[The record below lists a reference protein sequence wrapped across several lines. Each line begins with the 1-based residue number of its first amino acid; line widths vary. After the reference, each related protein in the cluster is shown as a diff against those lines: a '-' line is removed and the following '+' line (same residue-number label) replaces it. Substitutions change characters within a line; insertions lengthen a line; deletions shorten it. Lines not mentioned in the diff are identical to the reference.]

1 MIKKYIKVKNAL
13 KTIYEHKTCEKTS
26 WNGRCNM
33 KLSRAEIRNFRGI
46 EEWNITFKPGFNL
59 IKGVNG
65 KGKTSVLEAIAVGL
79 GGFLAGLDDVVTRH
93 FSKDEI
99 RQVYTTVGDGSYDKK
114 IVVPTEVYLEA
125 EVDGE
130 HFEWMRGR
138 KDIKTSRSTIQ
149 PRDIC
154 QKAGLMANEENK
166 EMPILAYLGAG
177 RVWSQRRE
185 KVENIFRKQY
195 FRTVG
200 YTDALHDASNIKL
213 LLNWCVKMEQV
224 AWQKEKKIA
233 EYEAVKK
240 AVSDFMQYMEPGAN
254 CRVFYDK
261 QQEELMY
268 ERGNEVLPVM
278 SLSAGYQSLVWMVFD
293 IAYRMAVLNP
303 FMKENIAVTSGI
315 VLIDEIDMHL
325 HPKWQWNIINALQ
338 NVFPNVQFIAATHSP
353 ILFAS
358 AKDVWL
364 IDVDGDEIEYS
375 RSHYGIDIN
384 TSLNTYQ
391 ETIEMPMEVK
401 EKADA
406 FSDAMDAE
414 RYEEALEILEE
425 LEMNT
430 APTHPLLIQ
439 LRTRYDF
446 ETALGEI

>member
-1 MIKKYIKVKNAL
+1 
-13 KTIYEHKTCEKTS
+13 
-26 WNGRCNM
+26 M
-33 KLSRAEIRNFRGI
+33 KLTSAKIRNFKGI
-46 EEWNITFKPGFNL
+46 EEWNITFEPGFNL

-65 KGKTSVLEAIAVGL
+65 RGKTSVLEAIAVGL
-79 GGFLAGLDDVVTRH
+79 GGFVAGLEGVATRH

-99 RQVYTTVGDGSYDKK
+99 RRVYTTVGDGSYNKK
-114 IVVPTEVYLEA
+114 IIVPTEVYLEA
-125 EVDGE
+125 DVDGE
-130 HFEWMRGR
+130 SYEWLRGR

-154 QKAGLMANEENK
+154 QKAELMANEENK
-166 EMPILAYLGAG
+166 ELPVLVYLGAG

-240 AVSDFMQYMEPGAN
+240 AVSDFMQYMEPGAA

-303 FMKENIAVTSGI
+303 FMKERIVMTSGI

-338 NVFPNVQFIAATHSP
+338 KVFPNVQFIAATHSP

-364 IDVDGDEIEYS
+364 IDVDGEEIEYS

-391 ETIEMPMEVK
+391 ETIEMPVEVK

-406 FSDAMDAE
+406 FYDAMDAE
-414 RYEEALEILEE
+414 RYEDALAILEE
-425 LEMNT
+425 LESST
-430 APTHPLLIQ
+430 APTHSLLIQ

-446 ETALGEI
+446 ETALGEM

>member
-1 MIKKYIKVKNAL
+1 
-13 KTIYEHKTCEKTS
+13 
-26 WNGRCNM
+26 M
-33 KLSRAEIRNFRGI
+33 KLTSAKIKNFKGI
-46 EEWNITFKPGFNL
+46 EEWNIIFEPGFNL

-65 KGKTSVLEAIAVGL
+65 RGKTSVLEAIAVGL
-79 GGFLAGLDDVVTRH
+79 GGFVAGLDGVATRH
-93 FSKDEI
+93 FSREEI
-99 RQVYTTVGDGSYDKK
+99 RQVYTTVGDGSYGKK

-125 EVDGE
+125 DVDGVSYD
-130 HFEWMRGR
+130 WVRGR

-154 QKAGLMANEENK
+154 QKASLMANEENK
-166 EMPILAYLGAG
+166 ELPVLAYLGAG

-185 KVENIFRKQY
+185 RVENIFRKQY

-240 AVSDFMQYMEPGAN
+240 AVSDFMQYMEPGDV

-268 ERGNEVLPVM
+268 ERGQEVLPVM

-303 FMKENIAVTSGI
+303 FMKDDIAKASGI

-325 HPKWQWNIINALQ
+325 HPKWQWNIINALR

-364 IDVDGDEIEYS
+364 IDVDAEEIEYS
-375 RSHYGIDIN
+375 HSHYGIDIN
-384 TSLNTYQ
+384 TSLKTYQ
-391 ETIEMPMEVK
+391 ETIEMPVEVK
-401 EKADA
+401 QKADA
-406 FSDAMDAE
+406 FHDAMDAE
-414 RYEEALEILEE
+414 KYETALAILEE
-425 LEMNT
+425 LENKT
-430 APTHPLLIQ
+430 APTHPLLVQ
-439 LRTRYDF
+439 LRTRYEF

>member
-1 MIKKYIKVKNAL
+1 
-13 KTIYEHKTCEKTS
+13 
-26 WNGRCNM
+26 M
-33 KLSRAEIRNFRGI
+33 KLTSAKIKNFKGI
-46 EEWNITFKPGFNL
+46 EEWNIIFEPGFNL

-65 KGKTSVLEAIAVGL
+65 RGKTSVLEAIAVGL
-79 GGFLAGLDDVVTRH
+79 GGFVAGLDGVATRH
-93 FSKDEI
+93 FSREEI

-125 EVDGE
+125 DVDGVSYD
-130 HFEWMRGR
+130 WVRGR
-138 KDIKTSRSTIQ
+138 KDIRTSRSTIQ

-154 QKAGLMANEENK
+154 QKASLMANEENK
-166 EMPILAYLGAG
+166 ELPVLAYLGAG

-185 KVENIFRKQY
+185 RVENIFRKQY

-240 AVSDFMQYMEPGAN
+240 AVSDFMQYMEPGDV

-268 ERGNEVLPVM
+268 ERGQEVLPVM

-303 FMKENIAVTSGI
+303 FMKDDIAKASGI

-325 HPKWQWNIINALQ
+325 HPKWQWNIINALR

-364 IDVDGDEIEYS
+364 IDVDAEEIEYS
-375 RSHYGIDIN
+375 HSHYGIDIN
-384 TSLNTYQ
+384 TSLKTYQ
-391 ETIEMPMEVK
+391 ETIEMPVEVK
-401 EKADA
+401 QKADA
-406 FSDAMDAE
+406 FHDAMDAE
-414 RYEEALEILEE
+414 KYETALAILEE
-425 LEMNT
+425 LENKT
-430 APTHPLLIQ
+430 APTHPLLVQ
-439 LRTRYDF
+439 LRTRYEF

>member
-1 MIKKYIKVKNAL
+1 
-13 KTIYEHKTCEKTS
+13 
-26 WNGRCNM
+26 M
-33 KLSRAEIRNFRGI
+33 KLTSAKIKNFKGI
-46 EEWNITFKPGFNL
+46 EEWNIIFEPGFNL

-65 KGKTSVLEAIAVGL
+65 RGKTSVLEAIAVGL
-79 GGFLAGLDDVVTRH
+79 GGFVAGLDGVATRH
-93 FSKDEI
+93 FSREEI

-125 EVDGE
+125 DVDGVSYD
-130 HFEWMRGR
+130 WVRGR

-154 QKAGLMANEENK
+154 QKASLMANEENK
-166 EMPILAYLGAG
+166 ELPVLAYLGAG

-185 KVENIFRKQY
+185 RVENIFRKQY

-240 AVSDFMQYMEPGAN
+240 AVSDFMQYMEPGDV

-268 ERGNEVLPVM
+268 ERGQEVLPVM

-303 FMKENIAVTSGI
+303 FMKDDIAKASGI

-325 HPKWQWNIINALQ
+325 HPKWQWNIINALR

-364 IDVDGDEIEYS
+364 IDVDAEEIEYS
-375 RSHYGIDIN
+375 HSHYGIDIN
-384 TSLNTYQ
+384 TSLKTYQ
-391 ETIEMPMEVK
+391 ETIEMPVEVK
-401 EKADA
+401 QKADA
-406 FSDAMDAE
+406 FHDAMDAE
-414 RYEEALEILEE
+414 KYETALAILEE
-425 LEMNT
+425 LENRT
-430 APTHPLLIQ
+430 APTHPLLVQ
-439 LRTRYDF
+439 LRTRYEF

>member
-1 MIKKYIKVKNAL
+1 
-13 KTIYEHKTCEKTS
+13 
-26 WNGRCNM
+26 M
-33 KLSRAEIRNFRGI
+33 KLTSAKIKNFKGI
-46 EEWNITFKPGFNL
+46 EEWNIIFEPGFNL

-65 KGKTSVLEAIAVGL
+65 RGKTSVLEAIAVGL
-79 GGFLAGLDDVVTRH
+79 GGFVAGLDGVATRH
-93 FSKDEI
+93 FSREEI

-125 EVDGE
+125 DVDGVSYD
-130 HFEWMRGR
+130 WVRGR

-154 QKAGLMANEENK
+154 QKASLMANEENK
-166 EMPILAYLGAG
+166 ELPVLAYLGAG

-185 KVENIFRKQY
+185 RVENIFRKQY

-240 AVSDFMQYMEPGAN
+240 AVSDFMQYMEPGDV

-268 ERGNEVLPVM
+268 ERGQEVLPVM

-303 FMKENIAVTSGI
+303 FMKDDIAKASGI

-325 HPKWQWNIINALQ
+325 HPKWQWNIINALR

-364 IDVDGDEIEYS
+364 IDVDAEEIEYS
-375 RSHYGIDIN
+375 HSHYGIDIN
-384 TSLNTYQ
+384 TSLKTYQ
-391 ETIEMPMEVK
+391 ETIEMPVEVK
-401 EKADA
+401 QKADA
-406 FSDAMDAE
+406 FHDAMDAE
-414 RYEEALEILEE
+414 KYETALAILEE
-425 LEMNT
+425 LENKT
-430 APTHPLLIQ
+430 APTHPLLVQ
-439 LRTRYDF
+439 LRTRYEF

>member
-1 MIKKYIKVKNAL
+1 
-13 KTIYEHKTCEKTS
+13 
-26 WNGRCNM
+26 M
-33 KLSRAEIRNFRGI
+33 KLTSAKIKNFKGI
-46 EEWNITFKPGFNL
+46 EEWNIIFEPGFNL

-65 KGKTSVLEAIAVGL
+65 RGKTSVLEAIAVGL
-79 GGFLAGLDDVVTRH
+79 GGFVAGLDGVATRH
-93 FSKDEI
+93 FSREEI

-125 EVDGE
+125 DVDGVSYD
-130 HFEWMRGR
+130 WVRGR

-154 QKAGLMANEENK
+154 QKASLMANEENK
-166 EMPILAYLGAG
+166 ELPVLAYLGTG

-185 KVENIFRKQY
+185 RVENIFRKQY

-240 AVSDFMQYMEPGAN
+240 AVSDFMQYMEPGDV

-268 ERGNEVLPVM
+268 ERGQEVLPVM

-303 FMKENIAVTSGI
+303 FMKDDIAKASGI

-325 HPKWQWNIINALQ
+325 HPKWQWNIINALR

-364 IDVDGDEIEYS
+364 IDVDAEEIEYS
-375 RSHYGIDIN
+375 HSHYGIDIN
-384 TSLNTYQ
+384 TSLKTYQ
-391 ETIEMPMEVK
+391 ETIEMPVEVK
-401 EKADA
+401 QKADA
-406 FSDAMDAE
+406 FHDAMDAE
-414 RYEEALEILEE
+414 KYETALAILEE
-425 LEMNT
+425 LENRT
-430 APTHPLLIQ
+430 APTHPLLVQ
-439 LRTRYDF
+439 LRTRYEF

>member
-1 MIKKYIKVKNAL
+1 
-13 KTIYEHKTCEKTS
+13 
-26 WNGRCNM
+26 M
-33 KLSRAEIRNFRGI
+33 KLTSAKIRNFRGI
-46 EEWNITFKPGFNL
+46 EEWNITFESGFNL

-65 KGKTSVLEAIAVGL
+65 RGKTSVLEAIAVGL
-79 GGFLAGLDDVVTRH
+79 GGFVAGLEGVATRH

-99 RQVYTTVGDGSYDKK
+99 RQVYTTVGDGSYNKK
-114 IVVPTEVYLEA
+114 IIVPTEVYLEA
-125 EVDGE
+125 DVDGE
-130 HFEWMRGR
+130 SYEWLRGR

-154 QKAGLMANEENK
+154 QKAELMANEENK
-166 EMPILAYLGAG
+166 ELPVLAYLGAG

-233 EYEAVKK
+233 EYEAVKE
-240 AVSDFMQYMEPGAN
+240 AVSDFMQYMEPGSD

-268 ERGNEVLPVM
+268 ERGNEILPVM

-303 FMKENIAVTSGI
+303 FMKESIAMTSGI

-338 NVFPNVQFIAATHSP
+338 KVFPNVQFIAATHSP

-364 IDVDGDEIEYS
+364 IDVDGEEIEYS
-375 RSHYGIDIN
+375 HSHYGIDIN

-391 ETIEMPMEVK
+391 ETIEMPAEVK

-406 FSDAMDAE
+406 FNDAMDAE
-414 RYEEALEILEE
+414 RYGEALEILEE
-425 LEMNT
+425 LENST

>member
-1 MIKKYIKVKNAL
+1 MQLKRVNIK
-13 KTIYEHKTCEKTS
+13 
-26 WNGRCNM
+26 
-33 KLSRAEIRNFRGI
+33 NFKGI
-46 EEWNITFKPGFNL
+46 DEWNIIFEPGFNL

-65 KGKTSVLEAIAVGL
+65 RGKTSVLEAIAVGL
-79 GGFLAGLDDVVTRH
+79 GGFVAGLDGVATRH
-93 FSKDEI
+93 FSKEEI

-125 EVDGE
+125 DLDGE
-130 HFEWMRGR
+130 SYEWLRGR

-149 PRDIC
+149 PKDIC
-154 QKAGLMANEENK
+154 QKAGLMANDENK
-166 EMPILAYLGAG
+166 ELPILAYLGAG

-224 AWQKEKKIA
+224 SWQKEKKIA
-233 EYEAVKK
+233 EYEAVKQ
-240 AVSDFMQYMEPGAN
+240 AVSDFMQHMEPGVAY
-254 CRVFYDK
+254 RVFYDK

-268 ERGNEVLPVM
+268 ERGKEILPVM

-303 FMKENIAVTSGI
+303 FMKDNIAKTGGI

-325 HPKWQWNIINALQ
+325 HPKWQWNIINALRS
-338 NVFPNVQFIAATHSP
+338 VFPNVQFIAATHSP

-364 IDVDGDEIEYS
+364 IDVDGEEIEYS
-375 RSHYGIDIN
+375 CSHYGIDIN

-391 ETIEMPMEVK
+391 ETIEMPAEVK
-401 EKADA
+401 QKADA
-406 FSDAMDAE
+406 FHDAIDAE
-414 RYEEALEILEE
+414 RYDEALAILKELEE
-425 LEMNT
+425 NT

-439 LRTRYDF
+439 LRTRYEF